1 LNWNDD
7 SPEMQ
12 ILKKAPA
19 VFATDHDGQR
29 SGRYT
34 FVSSKRII
42 EGFDALGWGVVDAQ
56 QPVSRKSDAT
66 HNKHLV
72 RFRPRDG
79 EGGQN
84 ALAFTDPRGGNQ
96 VFPEIISYNS
106 SNGTSRWKLVS
117 GAFSM
122 VCANG
127 LTVRMRGFEAVGDSM
142 SRKHIGFDPQIAY
155 DAVQY
160 MSHSFVG
167 FFETVSAMTKQ
178 ELSLDVRLIMAGRAR
193 EIRFG
198 TPWEYLG
205 TSQMS
210 QRIINGFPKAVDPYD
225 LLRPRRQED
234 DGRDVWTTFNVLQ
247 ENCVRGGIKMGK
259 TTSRPLTNIDV
270 LDRVN
275 TELWDLAEEAL
286 ALGGV

>member
-1 LNWNDD
+1 MNWNDD

-12 ILKKAPA
+12 ILKQAPA
-19 VFATDHDGQR
+19 VFATDHDGKR

-34 FVSSKRII
+34 FVSSQRII
-42 EGFDALGWGVVDAQ
+42 EGFDGLGWGVVDAQ
-56 QPVSRKSDAT
+56 QPVSRTSNAT

-72 RFRPRDG
+72 RFRPRD
-79 EGGQN
+79 N

-127 LTVRMRGFEAVGDSM
+127 LTVRMRGFEAVGESM

-167 FFETVSAMTKQ
+167 FFETVSAMTQQ
-178 ELSLDVRLIMAGRAR
+178 ELNLDLRLIMALRAR

-198 TPWEYLG
+198 MPWELL
-205 TSQMS
+205 T
-210 QRIINGFPKAVDPYD
+210 PKADMQDVDPYD
-225 LLRPRRQED
+225 LLKPRRQED

-259 TTSRPLTNIDV
+259 TTSRPLSNIDV